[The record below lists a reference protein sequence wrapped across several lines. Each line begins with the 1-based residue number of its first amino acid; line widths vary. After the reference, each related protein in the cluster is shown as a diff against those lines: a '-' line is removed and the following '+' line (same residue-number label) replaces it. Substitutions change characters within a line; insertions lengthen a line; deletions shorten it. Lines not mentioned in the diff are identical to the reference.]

1 MDRNF
6 KYIVI
11 ITIFIGILVLGGLSC
26 FHYRIYQSVNTYSIQ
41 TSNLLNTLKPVLQNN
56 NANIKNSKSIQNSLE
71 HIQNE
76 HSKEYYDFLKN
87 YYETQNNWLN
97 YWLATLGTLLTI
109 IGLVIPYIFS
119 KRWKDEKEEMNIIK
133 EKFDKEVAIAED
145 KLNRLNVNSTKLE
158 FDKMIADKQLEL
170 NEMITDAT
178 DNLWI
183 DVDNKKEELILSIKK
198 IIIEDILKNGP
209 DTEYFL
215 DKITDNIRDSIE
227 KNINEKLEGE
237 VDYE

>member
-1 MDRNF
+1 MDKNS
-6 KYIVI
+6 KYIV
-11 ITIFIGILVLGGLSC
+11 GLSIVVALFMLVGLC
-26 FHYRIYQSVNTYSIQ
+26 IFHYHIYRCVNTYSEQ
-41 TSNLLNTLKPVLQNN
+41 SYQLFENLN
-56 NANIKNSKSIQNSLE
+56 NAQKFTYDKIKYA
-71 HIQNE
+71 QNE
-76 HSKEYYDFLKN
+76 HSKEYYNFLKK

-97 YWLATLGTLLTI
+97 YWLATMGTLLTI
-109 IGLVIPYIFS
+109 MGLIIPYIFS
-119 KRWKDEKEEMNIIK
+119 RRWKDEKEEMNIIK

-145 KLNRLNVNSTKLE
+145 KLNRLDVNSAKLE